1 MASWIQRNRFRCLLR
16 RAYRVWRTVT
26 MTLPAARTVPL
37 LTDSAHTASPSTALT
52 VQPQS
57 KQLVSVAPHGL
68 TRSTN
73 AKSMVAVPNSKS
85 GARVVQRQ
93 QSTPQAVAAAPT
105 SATASIV
112 SRHQAPMI
120 RTGSRTGDAGRSG
133 VAATESL
140 LRAPALAPR
149 PRAHSAIDTQRQT
162 SLDFETEIRRTASLE
177 RFLEDDNDPFA
188 DDTLLLE
195 QQQQQ
200 YQLEAGAVSQVG
212 RSQQHSDPATHDVKR
227 AWASPEVQ
235 SPVTP
240 ADDRRSGD
248 VEFDQPQRSLQVL
261 TAAQPL
267 THHQSLDLTADVEA
281 DSTAV
286 NGLMEPYLHAVDAEL
301 ERATQIRNALMQQ
314 NRMITEQFLATP
326 TADAVVDDL
335 DLYDFDHDASHQTVS
350 SSPQSA
356 QDTGTAQPP
365 AVLSSVAPSHR
376 VTSPAPALITASG
389 NNQAQSRLS
398 SALPDQE
405 RRHSF
410 QSESSG
416 EHVQQRS
423 LTNVPAWNQGPAD
436 DVSHSTH
443 ASSTGSSKVSRPS
456 VQVHRRGG
464 SFEALTVP
472 PPAPRS
478 VRSSSVSVPP
488 MAEQQ

>member
-1 MASWIQRNRFRCLLR
+1 
-16 RAYRVWRTVT
+16 
-26 MTLPAARTVPL
+26 
-37 LTDSAHTASPSTALT
+37 
-52 VQPQS
+52 
-57 KQLVSVAPHGL
+57 
-68 TRSTN
+68 
-73 AKSMVAVPNSKS
+73 
-85 GARVVQRQ
+85 
-93 QSTPQAVAAAPT
+93 
-105 SATASIV
+105 
-112 SRHQAPMI
+112 
-120 RTGSRTGDAGRSG
+120 

-188 DDTLLLE
+188 DDTLFLE
-195 QQQQQ
+195 QQQQQQQ

-335 DLYDFDHDASHQTVS
+335 DLYDFDQDGSPQVVS
-350 SSPQSA
+350 SPLQSA
-356 QDTGTAQPP
+356 QDNGAG
-365 AVLSSVAPSHR
+365 VSVRQSHR
-376 VTSPAPALITASG
+376 ATSSAPPHGPAMSSSQSNAHAVFNAPAFVAASG
-389 NNQAQSRLS
+389 NQAQPKSS

-436 DVSHSTH
+436 DVSTSSH
-443 ASSTGSSKVSRPS
+443 AASTGCIKASRPS
-456 VQVHRRGG
+456 VQVHRRVG
-464 SFEALTVP
+464 SFVALTVP